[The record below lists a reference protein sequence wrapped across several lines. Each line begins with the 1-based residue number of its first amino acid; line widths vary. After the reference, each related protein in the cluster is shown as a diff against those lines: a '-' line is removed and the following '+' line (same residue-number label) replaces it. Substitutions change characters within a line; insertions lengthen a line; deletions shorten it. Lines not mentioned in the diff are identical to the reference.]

1 MTEPLFKKKLT
12 ADELEALIMKRLDE
26 HEECAG
32 IVQVYVRA
40 TGRDPPEETWAHT
53 LVSRRPTVPRTTLE
67 TTTMHAV
74 LNELR
79 KEFDLLPD

>member
-1 MTEPLFKKKLT
+1 MTSLYSRKKLN

-53 LVSRRPTVPRTTLE
+53 LVSCRLTVPRTTLE
-67 TTTMHAV
+67 TTTMHVV